1 MQELSFKLEVFEGP
15 LDLMLSLIQ
24 KHKLNI
30 EDIEISIL
38 LEQFLLYLEQMQQAD
53 IEIAGEFM
61 EMAAHLILIKSSALL
76 PKHEAE
82 QMKRELEGTL
92 IEYALCK
99 AAAERMKQMY
109 VGADVFV
116 RDPMDVELDLSYRLR
131 HDPYELYEALSALS
145 DRTRLMQ
152 LRKKPLS
159 IKPIVA
165 KSYVSVFTKIVYV
178 LRRVQRGVRVELSS
192 LYKGQNRSEQVA
204 TFLALLELSKH
215 GHISFSQDN
224 AYLERSDKTEDDDII
239 NETDIS
245 EDGITD
251 ES

>member
-38 LEQFLLYLEQMQQAD
+38 LEQFLLYLEKMQQAD

-76 PKHEAE
+76 PRHEAE
-82 QMKRELEGTL
+82 QMKKELEGTL

-99 AAAERMKQMY
+99 AVAERMKQMY

-116 RDPMDVELDLSYRLR
+116 RQPMDMELDLSYRLT
-131 HDPYELYEALSALS
+131 HDPYELYEALATLS
-145 DRTRLMQ
+145 DRTRLIQ
-152 LRKKPLS
+152 LRSRPLS

-178 LRRVQRGVRVELSS
+178 LRRVQRGVRVELNS
-192 LYKGQNRSEQVA
+192 LYKGQSRSEQVA

-215 GHISFSQDN
+215 GHIMFSEDN
-224 AYLERSDKTEDDDII
+224 AYLERSDGADDEDII

-245 EDGITD
+245 EDGMIN

>member
-76 PKHEAE
+76 PRHEAE
-82 QMKRELEGTL
+82 QMKKELEGTL

-99 AAAERMKQMY
+99 AVAERMKQRY

-116 RDPMDVELDLSYRLR
+116 RMPMDVELDLSYRLK
-131 HDPYELYEALSALS
+131 HDPYELYDALAALS

-152 LRKKPLS
+152 LRSRPLS

-178 LRRVQRGVRVELSS
+178 LRRVQRGVRVELNS
-192 LYKGQNRSEQVA
+192 LYKGQSRSEQVA
-204 TFLALLELSKH
+204 TFLALLELSKN
-215 GHISFSQDN
+215 GHISFSDDN
-224 AYLERSDKTEDDDII
+224 IYIERSDGDGGIVNESDFSEEGII
-239 NETDIS
+239 
-245 EDGITD
+245 D